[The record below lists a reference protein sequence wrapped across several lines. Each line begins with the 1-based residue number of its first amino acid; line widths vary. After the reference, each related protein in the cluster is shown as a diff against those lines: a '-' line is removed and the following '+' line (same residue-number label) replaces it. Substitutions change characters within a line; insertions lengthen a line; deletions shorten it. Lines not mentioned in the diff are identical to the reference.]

1 MAQFHETYMGRKF
14 FDHDV
19 PKIIENMGKL
29 AQEQATANKLKA
41 RELRIREA
49 ELKAA
54 HGVVL
59 KEEGVADSEFR

>member
-1 MAQFHETYMGRKF
+1 MPEFHETYMGRKF
-14 FDHDV
+14 YDHDV
-19 PKIIENMGKL
+19 PKMVENLGNL

-54 HGVVL
+54 HGVIL
-59 KEEGVADSEFR
+59 KD